1 MWNLFPWR
9 GEAKGR
15 AWGNREEGGVV
26 RRTDY
31 SWAAKLPKAAGKF
44 LTGHTTEKL
53 PQESTFRKGCIQG
66 HNLFAFSSSRQ

>member
-31 SWAAKLPKAAGKF
+31 SWAAKLPKAAGEIP
-44 LTGHTTEKL
+44 HR
-53 PQESTFRKGCIQG
+53 P
-66 HNLFAFSSSRQ
+66 HH